1 MFRLRKLGTQK
12 LFLEPPKNFWPNKNF
27 SPQENVRVWP
37 WSAIACFHFLFF
49 SWKGMLIRSTLAA
62 LDFNFNVNRKDKLS
76 SSGQPLFKIKVGNW
90 LLVLYFLRLHCVYGH
105 SCFFTRTHNY
115 SQEEKLFLWK
125 WRHFPS
131 IHVAGYPPPPP
142 PKFCAV
148 ELTILIGF
156 CKNT

>member
-1 MFRLRKLGTQK
+1 MYYLLPDWLFHGHTWAQLTIPDHLIWFFWPEKMFRLRKLGTQK
-12 LFLEPPKNFWPNKNF
+12 LFLEPPKSFWSNINF

-115 SQEEKLFLWK
+115 SQEEKLFL
-125 WRHFPS
+125 
-131 IHVAGYPPPPP
+131 
-142 PKFCAV
+142 
-148 ELTILIGF
+148 
-156 CKNT
+156 